1 VTGAPPSVVIVDDEP
16 HIRRLLEVL
25 MSKGGFDVTTAGD
38 GVEGLERIREVRPA
52 LVLLDANMPIMDGYT
67 MCRKLRED
75 LAADGPYV
83 IMLTAGGQVADA
95 ARARDAGV
103 DEFMTKPFNPTDL
116 LRRARE
122 VTASS

>member
-1 VTGAPPSVVIVDDEP
+1 MTGPGPRVVIVDDEP

-25 MSKGGFDVTTAGD
+25 MSKGGFAVTSAGD
-38 GVEGLERIREVRPA
+38 GAEGLERVRETHPR
-52 LVLLDANMPIMDGYT
+52 LVLLDANMPVMDGYEF
-67 MCRKLRED
+67 CRRLRQEQ
-75 LAADGPYV
+75 AGSPPYV

-116 LRRARE
+116 LRRAKE
-122 VTASS
+122 VTEG

>member
-1 VTGAPPSVVIVDDEP
+1 MTEPGPRVVIVDDEP

-38 GVEGLERIREVRPA
+38 GAEGLERIREVRPA
-52 LVLLDANMPIMDGYT
+52 LVLLDANMPVMDGYA
-67 MCRKLRED
+67 MCRRLRED
-75 LAADGPYV
+75 LGGYGPYV

-95 ARARDAGV
+95 ARAREAGV
-103 DEFMTKPFNPTDL
+103 DEFITKPFNPTDL

-122 VTASS
+122 VTAAS